1 MKKRKKPSD
10 GKETSTKEGQKV
22 STISCSLKGIISP
35 FVDQEKFI
43 GIIDRLVVAL
53 ARLRHEASL

>member
-1 MKKRKKPSD
+1 MKKRKTPSD
-10 GKETSTKEGQKV
+10 VPETSSKKEQTV